1 MVEGMS
7 RRQFLQV
14 ISGGAIGGALGACG
28 APQQPSNVAGAS
40 RRPIRAIC
48 FDLFTLFDPRSV
60 NEVAATIVGDESAT
74 FCETWRNKQFGYA
87 FLRASAGQYADFK
100 KVTFDSLAFAE
111 RTHKLSLAQTDRDKL
126 VTAYS
131 RLVPWP
137 DTASTLQRFKDAGL
151 KLAPLANY
159 APGMLSSLLEH
170 ARLDTFFD
178 ARISTDAARTFKP
191 DPKAYALGP
200 SVLGLPREEIAFA
213 AFGGWDAAGAAW
225 FGFPTFWVNRLGV
238 QAEELGRGPDA
249 TGPTLVELA
258 AWIERWA

>member
-1 MVEGMS
+1 MS
-7 RRQFLQV
+7 RREFLQV
-14 ISGGAIGGALGACG
+14 ISGGAIGGVLGACSASPG
-28 APQQPSNVAGAS
+28 PSSVAGAP
-40 RRPIRAIC
+40 RRPIRAVC

-60 NEVAATIVGDESAT
+60 NDVAATIAGDGSAA
-74 FCETWRNKQFGYA
+74 FCETWRNKQFVYA
-87 FLRASAGQYADFK
+87 FLRASAGQYADFE

-111 RTHKLSLAQTDRDKL
+111 RTHGLSLTAAQRKEL
-126 VTAYS
+126 VAAYS

-137 DTASTLQRFKDAGL
+137 DAASTLQRFKDARL

-159 APGMLSSLLEH
+159 APGMLSSLLEN
-170 ARLDTFFD
+170 ARLEALFD
-178 ARISTDAARTFKP
+178 VLISTDAARTFKP
-191 DPKAYALGP
+191 DPRAYALGP

-238 QAEELGRGPDA
+238 RAEELGPGPDA
-249 TGPTLVELA
+249 TGATLVELV